1 MVAAVLHVSD
11 SLVQVGSG
19 WLMNILYLGGYRF
32 LLSSR
37 LFARMGLAILIA
49 ALVFFFGSKV
59 PAFLLVVPALFYD
72 FLALY
77 GLPGCVTV

>member
-1 MVAAVLHVSD
+1 MADEHSVF
-11 SLVQVGSG
+11 
-19 WLMNILYLGGYRF
+19 GGYGF
-32 LLSSR
+32 LLSSG

-49 ALVFFFGSKV
+49 ALDFFFLGSKV

-72 FLALY
+72 FLALC